1 MDPAPL
7 EKFEMLEQ
15 IRALENGAKI
25 RVVDACSTSIS
36 VDTADD
42 LDRVRNLF
50 ATPGA
55 ASGS

>member
-1 MDPAPL
+1 
-7 EKFEMLEQ
+7 MLEQ